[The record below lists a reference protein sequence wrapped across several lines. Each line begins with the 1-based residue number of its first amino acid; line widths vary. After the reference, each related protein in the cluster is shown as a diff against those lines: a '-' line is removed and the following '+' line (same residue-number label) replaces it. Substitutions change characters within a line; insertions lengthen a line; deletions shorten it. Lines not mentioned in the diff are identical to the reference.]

1 MFHAISAYL
10 GRLALRISAG
20 QPSTRTMAVRQGWEA
35 RRVGFGTWEY
45 RDPRF
50 DALTP
55 RPISHYQQETR

>member
-1 MFHAISAYL
+1 MFHAISAGL
-10 GRLALRISAG
+10 GRLARRISAH
-20 QPSTRTMAVRQGWEA
+20 QLRKIAARQGWQV

-55 RPISHYQQETR
+55 RPIAHYQQETR